1 MVVSEAYVLIEVEA
15 GKVNG
20 VVSGLNR
27 ISAVVSADRV
37 TGPYDVICLVEL
49 PTLDDLGPLVQD
61 QIHQV
66 GGITRTLSCA
76 VARPA

>member
-1 MVVSEAYVLIEVEA
+1 MVAAEAYVLIEVEA

-37 TGPYDVICLVEL
+37 TGPYDVICLVEI
-49 PTLDDLGPLVQD
+49 PTMEDLGPLVQD

-66 GGITRTLSCA
+66 DGIVRTLSCA

>member
-1 MVVSEAYVLIEVEA
+1 MAFEAYVLIEVEA

-27 ISAVVSADRV
+27 IPAVVSADRV
-37 TGPYDVICLVEL
+37 TGPYDIICLVEL
-49 PTLDDLGPLVQD
+49 PSMDDLGPLVQD
-61 QIHQV
+61 QIHKV
-66 GGITRTLSCA
+66 GGIVRTLSCA